1 MQIMSH
7 RCRYCQKPFTRAGSK
22 RHHERYTCWKRL
34 ENGQDKLPLVDLP
47 SSTAITRVDAPKI
60 ILPTEKQNGIPNGI
74 EMGEAFRFKTPS
86 SIMIVG
92 PSGCG
97 KTCFT
102 ESLLLDHLEELFVNP
117 PPTIHYCYGAWQD
130 GFRDMKDAG
139 VQFHEGVPTTF
150 HLQKWF
156 PKGGL
161 LVLDDLMVEGGEDK
175 ELLDLFTK
183 HSHHQNITVLYLC
196 QDMFPPG
203 KYAKCISRN
212 AHYIV
217 AFKNPRDQLGMKNLL
232 LQAFATCWEDMMDVY
247 QKVTERPFGYTV
259 LDLHPASD
267 DRKGGLLVLDDLM
280 VEGGE
285 DKELLDLFTKHSH
298 HQNITVLYLC
308 QDMFPPGKYAKCISR
323 NAHYIVAF
331 KNPRDQL
338 GMKNLLLQ
346 AFPTCWE
353 DMMDVYQKV
362 TERPFGYTVL
372 DLHPASDDRK
382 RVFSHLLTH
391 EGYPRWHRRIKKEGV

>member
-1 MQIMSH
+1 MSL
-7 RCRYCQKPFTRAGSK
+7 YCQYCHRLFSRIDSRI
-22 RHHERYTCWKRL
+22 RHEKHSC
-34 ENGQDKLPLVDLP
+34 Q
-47 SSTAITRVDAPKI
+47 SSESEKTQEVPKI
-60 ILPTEKQNGIPNGI
+60 TFPTKKSHGIPNGI

-86 SIMIVG
+86 SILIVG

-117 PPTIHYCYGAWQD
+117 PTTIHYCYGAWQD

-203 KYAKCISRN
+203 KYAKSISRN
-212 AHYIV
+212 AHYVI
-217 AFKNPRDQLGMKNLL
+217 AFKNPRDQLGM
-232 LQAFATCWEDMMDVY
+232 
-247 QKVTERPFGYTV
+247 R
-259 LDLHPASD
+259 
-267 DRKGGLLVLDDLM
+267 
-280 VEGGE
+280 
-285 DKELLDLFTKHSH
+285 
-298 HQNITVLYLC
+298 
-308 QDMFPPGKYAKCISR
+308 
-323 NAHYIVAF
+323 
-331 KNPRDQL
+331 
-338 GMKNLLLQ
+338 NLLLQ
-346 AFPTCWE
+346 AFPTCWQ
-353 DMMDVYQKV
+353 DMMDLYQKV

-391 EGYPRWHRRIKKEGV
+391 EGYPRWHRRIRKEDV